1 MKKSMDGGEISEQVH
16 KQGLGNESYSM
27 KPLNDN
33 KGTGRNEYVI
43 K

>member
-27 KPLNDN
+27 EV
-33 KGTGRNEYVI
+33 EYYEDANSV
-43 K
+43 